1 MHLSTITTTLTTAL
15 LSATLSTAY
24 TLPPNLAALYNKHKR
39 EQSKPCSHPLATGFT
54 DGLNPTDTTFTY
66 CSDLSNRSIFLH
78 SPSAGGQ
85 YDNMDIDCDGANS
98 HGGNCGYDESIQ
110 DQTSFKDIIVSS
122 GYGIPDLDANIHPYV
137 VFGNTDYDPQRDGM
151 WPLSVMGVFYGI
163 WGDTAGG
170 SWTGEASIALAK
182 LCFPDDGMSGNN
194 GHVTDDVLYIGFIGK
209 EAVPGN
215 RANWKA
221 GSTWEFEES
230 IRGLGEKLGY
240 SLLNPCGLFETTTLD
255 VASDYTT

>member
-1 MHLSTITTTLTTAL
+1 MHLLTTLLLSTTTTITTL
-15 LSATLSTAY
+15 LATAY
-24 TLPPNLAALYNKHKR
+24 SIPPNLSALYNKHK
-39 EQSKPCSHPLATGFT
+39 SKPCLHPLATGFH
-54 DGLNPTDTTFTY
+54 DGQNPTDSTFTY
-66 CSDLSNRSIFLH
+66 CSDLSNKSIFLH
-78 SPSAGGQ
+78 SPTLGGR

-110 DQTSFKDIIVSS
+110 DQTSFKDLVVSQ
-122 GYGIPDLDANIHPYV
+122 YGIPDLDANIHPYV

-151 WPLSVMGVFYGI
+151 WPLSVMVVVCGNQLFYGI

-182 LCFPDDGMSGNN
+182 LCFPDDGMSGDN
-194 GHVTDDVLYIGFIGK
+194 GHVGDDVLYIGFVGRK
-209 EAVPGN
+209 AVPGG

-230 IRGLGEKLGY
+230 IRGLGERLVA
-240 SLLNPCGLFETTTLD
+240 TL
-255 VASDYTT
+255 T